1 MAGKII
7 ADQIEGTT
15 TTETVGGASVT
26 IPNVIDTRYVVNGS
40 AKAWANMDGD
50 AATPV
55 FRDSLN
61 CSTLTDTAAG
71 TINPQFTSNM
81 SNSNFVSVGCAHAS
95 GVAWCA
101 SVYVGGKTT
110 SQMHFQTRQVD
121 NTNAVD
127 ADPADIAS
135 FGDLA

>member
-1 MAGKII
+1 MALGKIE
-7 ADQIEGTT
+7 ADALEHSTAG
-15 TTETVGGASVT
+15 SL
-26 IPNVIDTRYVVNGS
+26 DTSYVVNGS

-50 AATPV
+50 ASTPV

-61 CSTLTDTAAG
+61 CSSLTDTATG
-71 TINPQFTSNM
+71 TINPQFLSNM
-81 SNSNFVSVGCAHAS
+81 ANSDFISVGCAHAS

-110 SQMHFQTRQVD
+110 NQMHFQTRQVD
-121 NTNAVD
+121 SASAVD

>member
-1 MAGKII
+1 MTYGKIV
-7 ADQIEGTT
+7 ADQIQHSSEGTVST
-15 TTETVGGASVT
+15 Q
-26 IPNVIDTRYVVNGS
+26 YVVSGS

-61 CSTLTDTAAG
+61 CSSLTDTSTG

-81 SNSNFVSVGCAHAS
+81 ANSDFVSVACAHAS
-95 GVAWCA
+95 AVAWCA

-121 NTNAVD
+121 NNTAVD